1 MKSPRM
7 VGPEREIMVPHASQ
21 LLFHGKIF
29 MNPDAEDDANDVRL
43 ILIENFHC
51 YHSKRGNFSKRGIF
65 QKKGGTFK
73 RGNFQKGGKFL
84 FIQPSKESMLSHHK

>member
-1 MKSPRM
+1 MIQKKKFLNSP
-7 VGPEREIMVPHASQ
+7 
-21 LLFHGKIF
+21 
-29 MNPDAEDDANDVRL
+29 N
-43 ILIENFHC
+43 
-51 YHSKRGNFSKRGIF
+51 SKRGHISKRGIF